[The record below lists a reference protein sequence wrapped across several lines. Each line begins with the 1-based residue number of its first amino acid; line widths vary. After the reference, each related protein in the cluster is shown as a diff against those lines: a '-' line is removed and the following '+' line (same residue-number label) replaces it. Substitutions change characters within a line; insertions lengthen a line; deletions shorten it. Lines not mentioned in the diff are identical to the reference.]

1 MTEHPEKFPQT
12 LAELGEF
19 IKKNQNRLVRH
30 AFFKLGNRE
39 EAEDVV
45 QEVMIRIYQE
55 RENKQHIEQATSY
68 AFRMVFNACLDQL
81 RKKAKNNFEQL
92 NGKEVRVYTF
102 DKSTNLLKS
111 LEVYIEA
118 DNKEIEILQLTTI
131 KYDEPVADSKFV
143 ITLPANVKWVPF
155 DRLINDKHTGLA
167 GVSSEEATKRFF
179 EAWQKEDWKTV
190 DQLMPGFMNS
200 IDVEL
205 VKHEY
210 GGLTILSIG
219 KPFKSGQY
227 PGEFVPYSIRL
238 KSGNIKKMNLALR
251 RDNPEKKWWVDG
263 GF

>member
-1 MTEHPEKFPQT
+1 
-12 LAELGEF
+12 
-19 IKKNQNRLVRH
+19 
-30 AFFKLGNRE
+30 LGNRE

-68 AFRMVFNACLDQL
+68 AFRIVFNACLDHL
-81 RKKAKNNFEQL
+81 RKKAKNN
-92 NGKEVRVYTF
+92 EVQV
-102 DKSTNLLKS
+102 LELK
-111 LEVYIEA
+111 
-118 DNKEIEILQLTTI
+118 TI
-131 KYDEPVADSKFV
+131 KYNEPVDDAKFV

-155 DRLINDKHTGLA
+155 DRLINDKHTGLT

-251 RDNPEKKWWVDG
+251 RDNPEKKWVVDG